1 MMQARKGL
9 GTGLVL
15 ALALLFGA
23 NGAESQTTVITI
35 PGPLY
40 SGNSSGTVTSGGT
53 FQSIWSAAPS
63 GRLRKSCTV
72 QNNGTHNM
80 YVYFGPIASATDAT
94 AVTLASGQSVSC
106 VAGGGTLQDQVS
118 VDGTTAD
125 AFFAAQQ

>member
-1 MMQARKGL
+1 MSKARKGL
-9 GTGLVL
+9 GTGLAL
-15 ALALLFGA
+15 ALALLGGSFA
-23 NGAESQTTVITI
+23 ASAQTTVVTI

-53 FQSIWSAAPS
+53 FQSVWPAVPS

-94 AVTLASGQSVSC
+94 AVTLAAGQSVSC